1 MNFPTLK
8 LKDFSTRLI
17 LLTFISGIIP
27 LIIFFILIQN
37 FSNRLLY
44 DTKVAIEQGQ
54 NEQWRRSQVILD
66 QLAENH
72 IRQKALDV
80 SLQIELYLKAHPTLD
95 IYALQKDPAFRD
107 IAIQPVGQKGY
118 TAVHES
124 ATGINRFHN
133 NPQTENSDLH
143 ALSEKLPAFW
153 NIIKASLNGRYS
165 HGYYNWQEN
174 DGQENEKFM
183 YIVPVQ
189 QRTADG
195 TLLSVGATAYLSEFH
210 KAVQASKNVSTG
222 TSHLLT
228 KTTSAQIQSLKA
240 TGYLYM
246 GLSTLLVFLFASWTG
261 FYFSRTISKL
271 SEATNAV
278 NRGNFDIQLQPL
290 MSGDVG
296 KLIDDFN
303 KMVHRL
309 AATTVKKE
317 QFEELVQERTQ
328 ELIDSNLKL
337 QDSEQKMR
345 AILQAS
351 PVGIFLISNREMRW
365 ANEKMYQ
372 LVGYNSDS
380 LVGQN
385 SRILYTSDEQYEE
398 VGQKLYAQ
406 LSHSDTTQVTTKWR
420 RKNGTLFDC
429 SLNGCF
435 LNPDKPELGV
445 IIAATDI
452 TEARKLENKLRQAQ
466 KMEALGTLAGGV
478 AHDLNN
484 ILSGLVSYPELLLL
498 DTPKDSR
505 LRKPLLTIKRSGEE
519 AAAIVQDLLTIT
531 RRGVAQTEAININSV
546 ITAQLDSPEYE
557 QFQVH
562 HPKVQVITNLE
573 QNLFNIKASPPHLA
587 KSFMNLLNNAA
598 EAMTNGGEIV
608 VSTSNT
614 SISTPFIGFEKIDPG
629 QYVSLS
635 INDNGEGISEDDL
648 GKIFEPFFTK
658 KKMGRSGSGLGM
670 TVVWGTVKDLNGHI
684 DINSSPGEGTIITL
698 YFPVTGDHEPLAK
711 NSFSLSTYQG
721 DQQTILVV
729 DDSESQRE
737 IAQSILECLNYSVV
751 SLPSGEDAVH
761 YLRNHDVDLLFLD
774 MVMDPGIDGLETYR
788 KINAFKPGIKTVI
801 ASGYTESSRL
811 KEVQK
816 LSNAIFLK
824 KPYTL
829 ERISE
834 AVHSTL
840 YDKP

>member
-1 MNFPTLK
+1 MNFSTFKP
-8 LKDFSTRLI
+8 KDFSTRLI

-27 LIIFFILIQN
+27 LIIFFILIHN
-37 FSNRLLY
+37 FSNRLLQ
-44 DTKVAIEQGQ
+44 DTSVAIEQGQ
-54 NEQWRRSQVILD
+54 SEQWRRSQIILD

-80 SLQIELYLKAHPTLD
+80 ALQIELYLQAHPTLD
-95 IYALQKDPAFRD
+95 IYALQKDQFFRD
-107 IAIQPVGQKGY
+107 IAIQPVGQTGY

-124 ATGINRFHN
+124 ETAINRFHN

-143 ALSEKLPAFW
+143 DLSEKLPAFW
-153 NIIKASLNGRYS
+153 KIIKGSLNGRYS
-165 HGYYNWQEN
+165 HGYYSWLES
-174 DGQENEKFM
+174 DGKESEKYM
-183 YIVPVQ
+183 YIVPVRQ
-189 QRTADG
+189 KTADG
-195 TLLSVGATAYLSEFH
+195 TFLSVGATAYMPEF
-210 KAVQASKNVSTG
+210 KNAVQAAINVSNG
-222 TSHLLT
+222 TSHLLI
-228 KTTSAQIQSLKA
+228 KTTRSQIRSLKA

-246 GLSTLLVFLFASWTG
+246 GLSTLLILLFASWTG
-261 FYFSRTISKL
+261 FYFSRTIRKL

-278 NRGNFDIQLQPL
+278 NKGNFDIQLQPL

-303 KMVHRL
+303 KMIQRL
-309 AATTVKKE
+309 AATTVKKDK
-317 QFEELVQERTQ
+317 FEELVQERTQ
-328 ELIDSNLKL
+328 ELIDINLKL

-351 PVGIFLISNREMRW
+351 PVGIGLILDRELSW

-372 LVGYNSDS
+372 ILGYEEDS
-380 LVGQN
+380 LVGQD
-385 SRILYTSDEQYEE
+385 SRILYPSDSHYEE

-406 LSHSDTTQVTTKWR
+406 LSRSETTHIITKWR

-435 LNPDKPELGV
+435 LNPNEPEMGV

-452 TEARKLENKLRQAQ
+452 TEAKKLEDKLSQAQ

-498 DTPKDSR
+498 DTPEDSP

-531 RRGVAQTEAININSV
+531 RRGVAQTEVININSV
-546 ITAQLDSPEYE
+546 IKAQLDSPEYDV
-557 QFQVH
+557 FLVH
-562 HPKVQVITNLE
+562 HPDTQIITHLEENLS
-573 QNLFNIKASPPHLA
+573 NIKGSAPHLA

-598 EAMTNGGEIV
+598 EAIAEGGKIV
-608 VSTSNT
+608 
-614 SISTPFIGFEKIDPG
+614 ISTANISITSSLIGFEKIEPG

-635 INDNGEGISEDDL
+635 INDNGEGIPEDDL

-670 TVVWGTVKDLNGHI
+670 TVVWGTVKDLNGYI

-698 YFPVTGDHEPLAK
+698 YFPITDDLKPPSK
-711 NSFSLSTYQG
+711 NNFTLSTYQG
-721 DQQTILVV
+721 DLQKILVV

-737 IAQSILECLNYSVV
+737 IAQSILESLNYHVI
-751 SLPSGEDAVH
+751 SLPSGEDAVR
-761 YLRNHDVDLLFLD
+761 YLRDHDVDLLFLD
-774 MVMDPGIDGLETYR
+774 MIMDPGIDGLETYC
-788 KINAFKPGIKTVI
+788 KIKVFKPGIKTII
-801 ASGYTESSRL
+801 ASGYSESVRL

-840 YDKP
+840 Y